1 VQVNVM
7 QVGEL
12 SARNCSYL
20 QNDRVLRVE
29 PRRQLEALLSRA
41 AHHRQAFRKYCA
53 LSSAAALE
61 RDEFSGSLSSLAKG
75 LFSGGGGGLGGIASA
90 FTGLAGGFADGGLI
104 NGDGTPTSDS
114 NVALVSDGEFIV
126 NAKAASKNRALLA
139 AVNSGK
145 APKFSGSSRAGFLTS
160 NIHAPT
166 VNVHV

>member
-1 VQVNVM
+1 MRIFSPRTTDTDRRFEGGVGLVQVNVM

-75 LFSGGGGGLGGIASA
+75 LFSGGEGIGLGGVASA
-90 FTGLAGGFADGGLI
+90 SLA
-104 NGDGTPTSDS
+104 
-114 NVALVSDGEFIV
+114 
-126 NAKAASKNRALLA
+126 
-139 AVNSGK
+139 
-145 APKFSGSSRAGFLTS
+145 
-160 NIHAPT
+160 
-166 VNVHV
+166 